1 MSLTSSV
8 YSKMQFI
15 LSPGETEQ
23 YNSENENTYKNL
35 SNLYQNRTITEI
47 HALSQ
52 INEKLF
58 SHIKANVTDIK

>member
-23 YNSENENTYKNL
+23 YDSEKAYKNL
-35 SNLYQNRTITEI
+35 SNLYQVRKITDVN
-47 HALSQ
+47 ALSQ
-52 INEKLF
+52 VN
-58 SHIKANVTDIK
+58 